1 MYEDSE
7 LPLTSDLTQGRLVDL
22 GGIDDDVNTD
32 DEQEK
37 HSKETMLDDL
47 AKAIQAFKL
56 EGGLD
61 CYKRRPLGNKP
72 SGFVR
77 NLDLIRSKELL

>member
-1 MYEDSE
+1 
-7 LPLTSDLTQGRLVDL
+7 
-22 GGIDDDVNTD
+22 
-32 DEQEK
+32 
-37 HSKETMLDDL
+37 MLDDL